1 MSQQNVEF
9 IRALYKAFDR
19 GDIPAVLGD
28 FDPNIKFILA
38 DNSPYAASSPL
49 IGPNAVLENV
59 FMRLGAEWDNFA
71 IRVDELID
79 AGEKVI
85 MLGYYTGTYKATGKQ
100 ILAQVV
106 HIWTLEGGKAVK
118 FQQYMDTKQL
128 AEAVG
133 SLIAS

>member
-1 MSQQNVEF
+1 MSQQNVDF
-9 IRALYKAFDR
+9 IRALYEAFAK

-28 FDPNIKFILA
+28 FDPNIRFILA
-38 DNSPYAASSPL
+38 DNSPYAANSPH
-49 IGPNAVLENV
+49 IGPTAVLENV
-59 FMRLGAEWDNFA
+59 FMRIGAEWNNFA

-100 ILAQVV
+100 ILAQVA
-106 HIWTLEGGKAVK
+106 HIWTSEGGKAIK
-118 FQQYMDTKQL
+118 FQQYTDTKQL
-128 AEAVG
+128 AEAAG